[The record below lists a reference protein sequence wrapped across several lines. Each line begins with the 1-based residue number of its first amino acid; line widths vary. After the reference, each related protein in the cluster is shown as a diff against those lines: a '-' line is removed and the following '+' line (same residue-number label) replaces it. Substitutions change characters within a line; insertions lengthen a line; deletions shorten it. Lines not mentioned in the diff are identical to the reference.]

1 MLRQRHDTGI
11 RENGSCVCHEEQ
23 KNDDVKENDV
33 DGAPKRFV
41 QPGVHDKPSVGKI
54 SRAMVKRAS
63 ILMY

>member
-1 MLRQRHDTGI
+1 MRQGHNSGI

-41 QPGVHDKPSVGKI
+41 QPGVHDKPSVGQK
-54 SRAMVKRAS
+54 
-63 ILMY
+63 